1 MKQKFLLGLPLILL
15 AACQEQVV
23 AQIDGQTINFG
34 DDSSQWAN
42 DAECD
47 DPRFAGPG
55 THEVLL
61 AEDIYRDATDCMKLL
76 QAGLITYRG

>member
-1 MKQKFLLGLPLILL
+1 MTRILLLGLPLILL
-15 AACQEQVV
+15 AGCEEQVV
-23 AQIDGQTINFG
+23 AQVGNQTINFG

-55 THEVLL
+55 THDVLL